1 MTLLKIDIKHGYG
14 IAVFEHEFDFKKT
27 SQYKH
32 DDTHIIYAQNGVM
45 KSSFTKTLRD
55 FSTPNTEIRDHIFN
69 ILGSCN
75 VSEDGLSID
84 SKRILSVPSFDNSVF
99 NSFEKMS
106 DLLVSKA
113 LKERYDEIISEH
125 TAAYNK
131 LLYKLKSVSN
141 VKSSQTL
148 DDIVEQFCL
157 SFGLNTPVSQKS
169 FIHLIKISNKEISES
184 ADFIAS
190 IPYRIAGEKYV
201 ADFAKMNGNFLAQFV
216 KSYDEIL
223 QTSAYLRGEFGT
235 KGAEEVS
242 KVLDKQKFFSAEHTV
257 TLLDKTDPVKPVEHS
272 IDNAKDLAR
281 LFESDFD
288 RVFEGNPALKKT
300 FKDILKKLDQQNH
313 SDLKSLLED
322 PQTRPII
329 TLLANH
335 TQLKK
340 QLWFGYLKQCEEEI
354 VNLLSIDDK
363 ISEEVK
369 NILSEAEKERTQ
381 WDAVVKIFNRRFR
394 HMPFE
399 LRVENKANI
408 LLENVEQVS
417 LSYYYKQTGRISQV
431 IEVDQLLRYLSTGER
446 KAFYLLNLLFEIDTR
461 KLSGDIHYIILDDI
475 VDSFDFKNKYAF
487 LEYIYELSK
496 DDNNLRMIILTH
508 NFDFFRL
515 MQSRM
520 AFSRNP
526 IHPVHALFGQRD
538 NDTNEVTLSRAGQF
552 NYHMNTRSR
561 AGSDSVAWISLIP
574 LTRNLVEYST
584 DCTATSAEFKL
595 LTECMHCL
603 DIDHTVGVIAPII
616 QKFTNISACPFD
628 PVVSIKDS
636 IYVAAE
642 NMAQANEHNLLHNRI
657 ILSLACR
664 LKAEDHMKSKLSE
677 ADIDNAKLQH
687 DNFTR
692 ELFNQYCLLPN
703 VDADLVKILE
713 EVNLVTPENIHIN
726 AFMYEPL
733 IDLSQEELVDL
744 YVRVKELK

>member
-14 IAVFEHEFDFKKT
+14 ISNFEHEFNFKKT
-27 SQYKH
+27 PQHKH

-69 ILGSCN
+69 ILGSCD
-75 VSEDGLSID
+75 VIEDGLSVD
-84 SKRILSVPSFDNSVF
+84 PKRILSVPSFDNSVF
-99 NSFEKMS
+99 SSFEKMS
-106 DLLVSKA
+106 DLLVSKE

-125 TAAYNK
+125 TEAYNK

-141 VKSSQTL
+141 VKANQTL

-157 SFGLNTPVSQKS
+157 SFGSNTPVNQKN
-169 FIHLIKISNKEISES
+169 FIHLIKVSNKEISES
-184 ADFIAS
+184 DDFIAS
-190 IPYRIAGEKYV
+190 IPYKIAGEKYV
-201 ADFAKMNGNFLAQFV
+201 EDFAKANGNFLAQFV

-223 QTSAYLRGEFGT
+223 KTSAYLRGEFGT

-257 TLLDKTDPVKPVEHS
+257 TLLDKTNPAKPVEHP
-272 IDNAKDLAR
+272 IDNAKDLAK

-288 RVFEGNPALKKT
+288 RVFESNPSLKKT

-313 SDLKSLLED
+313 SDLKSLLEN
-322 PQTRPII
+322 PKTRPII
-329 TLLANH
+329 TLMASY

-354 VNLLSIDDK
+354 ESLLSIDDK

-369 NILSEAEKERTQ
+369 NILAEAEKERTQ
-381 WDAVVKIFNRRFR
+381 WDTVVKVFNRRFR

-399 LRVENKANI
+399 LRIENKANI
-408 LLENVEQVS
+408 ILENVEQIS
-417 LSYYYKQTGRISQV
+417 LSYYYKQHNRTPQK

-496 DDNNLRMIILTH
+496 DDNNLRVIILTH

-520 AFSRNP
+520 AFSRSTAHP
-526 IHPVHALFGQRD
+526 IHAWFGQRD
-538 NDTNEVTLSRAGQF
+538 NNTNEVTLSKAGQF
-552 NYHMNTRSR
+552 NYHINTRSR
-561 AGSDSVAWISLIP
+561 ASSDDVAWISLIP

-584 DCTATSAEFKL
+584 DDTNSSTEFKI

-603 DIDHTVGVIAPII
+603 DVDHTVSMITPII
-616 QKFTNISACPFD
+616 QRFTNISACPLD
-628 PVVSIKDS
+628 SVVLIKDS
-636 IYVAAE
+636 IYAAAE
-642 NMAQANEHNLLHNRI
+642 NMAQANENNLLHNRI
-657 ILSLACR
+657 VLSLACR
-664 LKAEDHMKSKLSE
+664 LKAEDHMKSELSE

-687 DNFTR
+687 NNFTR
-692 ELFNQYCLLPN
+692 ELFSRYCLLPG
-703 VDADLVKILE
+703 VDVNLVEILE

-744 YVRVKELK
+744 YNKVKQL